1 MQYQHIIEALPA
13 PDFSEFVP
21 LKWQHHAVGCMHARI
36 VPLLAA
42 YPHIFQDVDGQS
54 MRFADEFLA
63 LDIAKR
69 SALLEIVSHD
79 LKAHHVVPN
88 WREEHFT
95 VYLDAARTLPLFQ
108 IERGVLPV
116 LGLQAHGVHLNGF
129 TFIEGEPHI
138 WVAERSATRPIAPLK
153 LDQLVAGGL
162 PADLTLLENVCKEA
176 GEEAGIPEVV
186 ARTAQPFGS
195 LQYLTPAEDG
205 FGIRNDM
212 LHAFDI
218 ELPID
223 FMPHN
228 QDGEVARF
236 MRLPLP
242 ELWAILKKPD
252 QFKPNTA
259 WVMLHFLLRRGW
271 LDVSEAEAR
280 YLAEHLSLSGNYA
293 PHHH

>member
-21 LKWQHHAVGCMHARI
+21 LKWQAHVVGHMHQRI
-36 VPLLAA
+36 VPLLDDYAD
-42 YPHIFQDVDGQS
+42 IFQFMDDS
-54 MRFADEFLA
+54 AIAFSDAFIA
-63 LDIAKR
+63 LEMSAR
-69 SALLEIVSHD
+69 SARLQVVSRH
-79 LKAHHVVPN
+79 LKAQNVVPN
-88 WREEHFT
+88 WRDELFT
-95 VYLDAARTLPLFQ
+95 VYIDAARTQPLFE

-129 TFIEGEPHI
+129 TMMEGAPHI
-138 WVAERSATRPIAPLK
+138 WMAQRSATRPIAPLK
-153 LDQLVAGGL
+153 FDQLVAGGL
-162 PADLTLLENVCKEA
+162 PSDLTLLENVCKEA
-176 GEEAGIPEVV
+176 EEEAGIPEAV
-186 ARTAQPFGS
+186 ARLAQPAGS
-195 LQYLTPAEDG
+195 LQYLTTAEDG

-228 QDGEVARF
+228 QDGEVERF
-236 MRLPLP
+236 MCLPLP
-242 ELWAILKKPD
+242 ELWAILKQPD

-259 WVMLHFLLRRGW
+259 WVMLHFLLRHGW
-271 LDVSEAEAR
+271 LDVSDQEAR
-280 YLAEHLSLSGNYA
+280 YLAKHLSLLGQYA